1 MIKRPPKQS
10 NRPNTTTT
18 ASLSKM
24 MKMEIRCFQHC
35 DNRNIYLCLELP
47 ENCPACNSCLS
58 ATNAHFKIPPFLLP
72 KPLFLSSCINLPP
85 FSLVLQIT
93 DDSDL
98 LTGILHIGVTNSKSD
113 IYDFNANGMNKN
125 SPKWFD
131 MPSIVIRLD
140 ENNGKRA
147 AAATRHASFISNASI
162 CNDKW
167 DSCLEDYWS
176 RTKVLRWNSTSY
188 DEDQLNCFDFV
199 IDFLLNYDF
208 FSKEFLLI
216 SLNEINIASKSTSR
230 DNVSKETFQM
240 LKREIKKRVLGELIE
255 PEYAKF
261 FKYISLVSELN
272 EKKFLCE
279 EIDSFS
285 VKF

>member
-1 MIKRPPKQS
+1 MSCNKSKRPQQTGRS
-10 NRPNTTTT
+10 N

-47 ENCPACNSCLS
+47 KTCPACNANL
-58 ATNAHFKIPPFLLP
+58 NASNTHFKIPPFLLP

-98 LTGILHIGVTNSKSD
+98 ISGILHIGITNSKSE

-140 ENNGKRA
+140 EINKRS
-147 AAATRHASFISNASI
+147 TKNFSFINNPKI

-167 DSCLEDYWS
+167 DTCLEDYWS

-188 DEDQLNCFDFV
+188 DETHLNCFDFV
-199 IDFLLNYDF
+199 MDFLLNYDF

-216 SLNEINIASKSTSR
+216 ALNEINIANKTTTR
-230 DNVSKETFQM
+230 DVSKETFQM
-240 LKREIKKRVLGELIE
+240 LKRQIKKRVLDELIE

-261 FKYISLVSELN
+261 FKYINLVGELN